1 MTTTKNNIQNILTQ
15 IRDIVQKE
23 KGDIERQKR
32 SGNSFNLFNVLNIK
46 TDELIHSSMIASL
59 LDPHGEHGKGDLFL
73 QKFLNIWDF
82 GFVLD
87 TRTACVTTEYEIGP
101 INKSFTTGGRIDIL
115 IMDAHNHAIIIEN
128 KINAADQKNQLKRY
142 ANFAKSCKLEYA
154 IIYLTLD
161 GHEPSEL
168 STRKNFCEDYVIF
181 SYQDDIQAW
190 LDECLIEC
198 TVGSFLYSSISQYL
212 HCIRTISNLM
222 NKNNADNLI
231 EVATKEE
238 NVDSVLALFANE
250 KSIKKR
256 IIEDFTNK
264 TCNKAKELGFETYID
279 EGFCEDKETFITFSI
294 PSQSNKWAL
303 FIGTDKR
310 DAKDIYFS
318 IELMAGASS
327 NIKKSDLTTLPHL
340 WKTFEQDKT
349 KPCGW
354 SFLWSES
361 GKKYSGKW
369 YDWYDTETLQAMVDG
384 RLLKYITDNVLI
396 PVISSKVLATL
407 DKF

>member
-82 GFVLD
+82 GFTLD
-87 TRTACVTTEYEIGP
+87 TNTASVTTEYEIGP
-101 INKSFTTGGRIDIL
+101 INSSFTRGGRIDIL
-115 IMDAHNHAIIIEN
+115 ITDAHNHAIIIEN
-128 KINAADQKNQLKRY
+128 KINAADQKNQLRRY
-142 ANFAKSCKLEYA
+142 ANFAKSNKLEYA

-161 GHEPSEL
+161 GHEPSKF
-168 STRKNFCEDYVIF
+168 SIGKICDYKYITSSYIEDILP
-181 SYQDDIQAW
+181 W
-190 LDECLIEC
+190 LDECKEEC
-198 TVGSFLYSSISQYL
+198 VAGSALHSSISQYSQCL
-212 HCIRTISNLM
+212 RKLLNLM
-222 NKNNADNLI
+222 NKDNEKRLLEI
-231 EVATKEE
+231 ATNKE
-238 NVDSVLALFANE
+238 NIDSVLALFANE

-361 GKKYSGKW
+361 GKKHSGKW

>member
-1 MTTTKNNIQNILTQ
+1 MTTMKNNTRALLKQ

-23 KGDIERQKR
+23 KDDRECQKQ
-32 SGNSFNLFNVLNIK
+32 NDNIFNLFNVLNIK
-46 TDELIHSSMIASL
+46 TDELRHSSMIASL

-101 INKSFTTGGRIDIL
+101 INKSFTRGGRIDIL
-115 IMDAHNHAIIIEN
+115 ITDAHNHAIIIEN

-142 ANFAKSCKLEYA
+142 ANFAKSSKLEYA

-161 GHEPSEL
+161 GHEPSEQ
-168 STRKNFCEDYVIF
+168 STGKNFSEAYIIS
-181 SYQDDIQAW
+181 SYQENILPW
-190 LDECLIEC
+190 LDECKEEC
-198 TVGSFLYSSISQYL
+198 IAGSTLHSSISQYSQCL
-212 HCIRTISNLM
+212 RKLLNLM
-222 NKNNADNLI
+222 NKDNEKRLLEI
-231 EVATKEE
+231 ATNKE
-238 NVDSVLALFANE
+238 NIDSVLTLFANE
-250 KSIKKR
+250 NSIKRKV
-256 IIEDFTNK
+256 IDDFVEEL
-264 TCNKAKELGFETYID
+264 CDKARELGFVAD
-279 EGFCEDKETFITFSI
+279 VDKGFGEEEETFITFSI
-294 PSQSNKWAL
+294 PSLSGKWAL

-310 DAKDIYFS
+310 DAKDIYFC

-349 KPCGW
+349 RPCGW

-384 RLLKYITDNVLI
+384 RLIKFITDNVFV
-396 PVISSKVLATL
+396 PVIESKVLATL